1 MMLTNKETYLSNL
14 YNLIEQCFDQ
24 EEIRTL
30 CFELLV
36 DFDSLRGE
44 GKPAKVREL
53 ILALSRQARLPD
65 LIALAREKRPNI
77 TWPMAPQGFELPDSF
92 EWPTVNP
99 SPHTIIH
106 GDFVGGD
113 KIGGN
118 KISVG
123 HISNVQGIASSTNA
137 TANAATQQELIE
149 VDFGVLFTPL
159 LEHIA
164 LNTPANHRVAAL
176 KKVSFLQKELEKR
189 ANVADETV
197 ANLIEDIV
205 ALVPTAIDPIVVLF
219 ADSAIVNNVG
229 NVTKYV
235 LKRIENMGEI

>member
-1 MMLTNKETYLSNL
+1 MKNRSLVYLKNTYQ
-14 YNLIEQCFDQ
+14 LIDQYFDM
-24 EEIRTL
+24 EEIRTF
-30 CFELLV
+30 CFELHI
-36 DFDSLRGE
+36 DYDSLRGE
-44 GKPAKVREL
+44 GKSAKVREL
-53 ILALSRQARLPD
+53 ILVLSRQARLPD

-77 TWPMAPQGFELPDSF
+77 TWPMVPQGFELPDSF
-92 EWPTVNP
+92 EWPTANQ
-99 SPHTIIH
+99 SPHTVIQ
-106 GDFVGGD
+106 GDLVGGD

-123 HISNVQGIASSTNA
+123 NISNVQGIASSANDPA
-137 TANAATQQELIE
+137 NTAAQQE
-149 VDFGVLFTPL
+149 VVGDDFSVLFTPL

-164 LNTPANHRVAAL
+164 LNTPAKHRVAAL
-176 KKVSFLQKELEKR
+176 KKVSFLEKELEKR

-235 LKRIENMGEI
+235 LKRIEKMCGI